1 VLVSDKGEIENEQCD
16 RDKYDL
22 LLFDLSRRLG
32 VESEIQRRHHRF
44 TFEKTREIG
53 SVHLAVLYT
62 KTTMVAVVALTTT
75 EILWT
80 RVIEFLFGRPVL
92 YV

>member
-1 VLVSDKGEIENEQCD
+1 VLVSDEGEIENEQCD

-22 LLFDLSRRLG
+22 LLFDLSRRLD

-44 TFEKTREIG
+44 TFEKIRKIG
-53 SVHLAVLYT
+53 SVHLAVLYM
-62 KTTMVAVVALTTT
+62 KTTMVAVVAMMAE
-75 EILWT
+75 EILWA

-92 YV
+92 YA